1 MFSKLALKNVT
12 RSLKDYSVYF
22 LTLTFGVCIF
32 YVFNSLESQW
42 VMEALQ
48 GGEKSS
54 ILDAT
59 LMLVDIFSVFVSVIL
74 AFLILYANN
83 FMFKRRKKELG
94 TYMLLGLSQGRISS
108 LLFLETLFIGVFS
121 LAIGLALGVLLSQF
135 ISVFTAGLFQITV
148 PQFHFVFSLKALL
161 KTLLYFGVIFLV
173 VMVFNSFAVS
183 RRQLIDLLQ
192 AERKN
197 EDLKLKSIRS
207 SVVLFVLS
215 VIFLGAAYTMLLK
228 RGLLHIDALFFVMLG
243 LGSLGTLFFFRA
255 LSGFLLRVFQAN
267 QKLYYKGLNMFTL
280 RQFAARVGSNYVSM
294 TVICL
299 MLLLA
304 IGITACSVGMN
315 NTLDT
320 LTNAQAPYDFY
331 LSAER
336 RNSESGETTPVDVP
350 ATLRRAGFDP
360 AVQLSAGAD
369 VTVWYSKVKIPQYA
383 GTDDEILDYTGILPL
398 STYNAMRALAG
409 QRPITLE
416 PDRYGQTLSDW
427 DSRTEI
433 MSEDPVLEIQGH
445 ALLADS
451 RAVFHENL
459 SIGYSTG
466 SFFYL
471 IVPDE
476 VLAYEGDWTADKPI
490 VIERYFCGNYR
501 ADVPKEQ
508 TEALLHDTLSQFHR
522 LAFENDGGSSRF
534 NTKLEIYMETM
545 GTKIMVLFLGI
556 YLGIVFL
563 LCSAAVLALQQLS
576 QAADNAPR
584 YRILARLGAE
594 EKMRSRSVYVQ
605 VLLAFLL
612 PLLLALV
619 HSVVGMTAANAV
631 IAQVGRLDTV
641 ASSAV
646 TAAFIVVF
654 YGTYLLA
661 TCWGSKRIVKS
672 R

>member
-32 YVFNSLESQW
+32 YVFNSLDSQW

-135 ISVFTAGLFQITV
+135 ISVFTAGLFQITI

-215 VIFLGAAYTMLLK
+215 IIFLGVAYTMLLK

-255 LSGFLLRVFQAN
+255 LSGFLLRC
-267 QKLYYKGLNMFTL
+267 
-280 RQFAARVGSNYVSM
+280 R
-294 TVICL
+294 
-299 MLLLA
+299 
-304 IGITACSVGMN
+304 
-315 NTLDT
+315 
-320 LTNAQAPYDFY
+320 
-331 LSAER
+331 
-336 RNSESGETTPVDVP
+336 
-350 ATLRRAGFDP
+350 
-360 AVQLSAGAD
+360 
-369 VTVWYSKVKIPQYA
+369 
-383 GTDDEILDYTGILPL
+383 
-398 STYNAMRALAG
+398 
-409 QRPITLE
+409 
-416 PDRYGQTLSDW
+416 
-427 DSRTEI
+427 
-433 MSEDPVLEIQGH
+433 
-445 ALLADS
+445 
-451 RAVFHENL
+451 
-459 SIGYSTG
+459 
-466 SFFYL
+466 
-471 IVPDE
+471 
-476 VLAYEGDWTADKPI
+476 
-490 VIERYFCGNYR
+490 
-501 ADVPKEQ
+501 
-508 TEALLHDTLSQFHR
+508 
-522 LAFENDGGSSRF
+522 
-534 NTKLEIYMETM
+534 
-545 GTKIMVLFLGI
+545 
-556 YLGIVFL
+556 YLG
-563 LCSAAVLALQQLS
+563 SW
-576 QAADNAPR
+576 
-584 YRILARLGAE
+584 E
-594 EKMRSRSVYVQ
+594 
-605 VLLAFLL
+605 
-612 PLLLALV
+612 
-619 HSVVGMTAANAV
+619 
-631 IAQVGRLDTV
+631 
-641 ASSAV
+641 
-646 TAAFIVVF
+646 
-654 YGTYLLA
+654 
-661 TCWGSKRIVKS
+661 
-672 R
+672 